1 MSLPAKDRFT
11 GLDTIALARELGA
24 LARGR
29 LDKVFDAPGPAFDL
43 QFRVPSAGRRTLRV
57 FPGRFGAL
65 VVEVEEREEGLSPF
79 ARELRRLLSGAVLQE
94 VPETG
99 GERMLTLGLRRGD
112 VAEPLRLVVEFF
124 GAGNL
129 LVIRG
134 TEVAAV
140 LHPRAWAHRT
150 LRVGAE
156 YRAPPERANPWK
168 LESAVWAGALQGSR
182 TDVVSSLAAR
192 LGLGG
197 PVAEELLART
207 GMAGSAPATGVTAV
221 ETRSLVEAAGAL
233 LAELGGAPAGFLYRD
248 GEQLVDVEP
257 FSSLR
262 WRADPTLREERSP
275 SFSEACLAYFGSLA
289 AATAAP
295 PVADERRDSLGRQ
308 RARQESAV
316 HELEVESELLRTQ
329 AEMILSRYPEV
340 VAGLARIAPHS
351 AGPVVE
357 LELDGVRLPLR
368 LDRSPRQSAQLL
380 FDERK
385 RVELK
390 LAGARAALEATRAME
405 GEPAPAP
412 RRTRTA
418 RAGADQPRPLWYERY
433 RWFLSSEGVLV
444 IAGRDAASND
454 RIVKRYLGSRD
465 RYVHADLHGAA
476 SVVVKHPEGAATE
489 IGEATLRQAG
499 QWAVCLSK
507 NWRAGRASADAFW
520 VEAEQVSK
528 AAASGEFV
536 ARGSWVVHGTRQ
548 PLRDLPLELG
558 LGRVLVEGAPRW
570 TVAPPEA
577 VEARGELLRLVYPGD
592 ERERVARE
600 GELSRELGIARD
612 LLQSLLPAGGIRL
625 EPAAHRAART
635 PSEPPDST

>member
-1 MSLPAKDRFT
+1 MSTPAKDRFT
-11 GLDTIALARELGA
+11 GLDTIALARELGS
-24 LARGR
+24 LARAR

-57 FPGRFGAL
+57 CPGRYGAL
-65 VVEVEEREEGLSPF
+65 IGAVEEREEGLSPF

-94 VPETG
+94 VTDPG
-99 GERMLTLGLRRGD
+99 GERMLSLELRRGD
-112 VAEPLRLVVEFF
+112 VAEPLRVVFELF

-129 LVIRG
+129 LVVRG
-134 TEVAAV
+134 TELAAV

-156 YRAPPERANPWK
+156 YRAPPGRANPWQ
-168 LESAVWAGALQGSR
+168 LDTALWAGALQGSR

-207 GMAGSAPATGVTAV
+207 GVSGAAPAAEIAATEVESLVKAAGS
-221 ETRSLVEAAGAL
+221 L
-233 LAELGGAPAGFLYRD
+233 LTELGAAPSGYLYRD
-248 GEQLVDVEP
+248 GEQLVDAEP
-257 FSSLR
+257 FASRR
-262 WRADPTLREERSP
+262 WQADPAVREERTGA
-275 SFSEACLAYFGSLA
+275 FSEASLAYFGSLV
-289 AATAAP
+289 ATSAPAP
-295 PVADERRDSLGRQ
+295 PGDERRDSLARQ

-316 HELEVESELLRTQ
+316 RELEAESERLRTQ
-329 AEMILSRYPEV
+329 AETILSRYPEV
-340 VAGLARIAPHS
+340 VAGLARIASPGD
-351 AGPVVE
+351 GPVVE
-357 LELDGVRLPLR
+357 LELDGIRLPLR

-385 RVELK
+385 RVELR
-390 LAGARAALEATRAME
+390 LAGARAALESTHAME
-405 GEPAPAP
+405 GEAAPE
-412 RRTRTA
+412 RGRERTA
-418 RAGADQPRPLWYERY
+418 KASADRPRALWYERY
-433 RWFLSSEGVLV
+433 RWFVSSEGVLV

-476 SVVVKHPEGAATE
+476 SVVVKHPEVGAAE
-489 IGEATLRQAG
+489 IGEATLREAG

-528 AAASGEFV
+528 SAESGEFV
-536 ARGSWVVHGTRQ
+536 ARGSWVVHGTRRL
-548 PLRDLPLELG
+548 LRDLPLELG
-558 LGRVLVEGAPRW
+558 LGRVPVEGAHRW

-577 VEARGELLRLVYPGD
+577 LRARGELLRLLYPGE
-592 ERERVARE
+592 ERDRVPLERAV
-600 GELSRELGIARD
+600 SRELGIDRD
-612 LLQSLLPAGGIRL
+612 LLQSLLPAGGVRL
-625 EPAAHRAART
+625 ETVSPGPSRSAAA
-635 PSEPPDST
+635 SS